1 MVERLS
7 LSIAGVTIGLSC
19 DPSEMQLK
27 VEGAATAFLVN
38 DANPD
43 LTVRAAWSELSEA
56 TRGEKVFDS
65 GSLWQLYR
73 ENGSYLFRFTSPAFG
88 SHPYKT
94 ASFNKDFTQGR
105 VHLHRAF
112 FSPDAA
118 VYPLEY
124 PLDELLIINW
134 LASGKGVEAHSCG
147 LVDASGNG
155 HLFVGQSGK
164 GKTTIARLWQKRN
177 GVKILGDDRIIVR
190 EDGGNLWMYGTPWH
204 RERSSACPARAP
216 LTRVYF
222 LKHAKKNELVSQG
235 TTESLAQLFSR
246 CFLPFY
252 SPDGLKFTLGFLERI
267 VRTVPCYELGFV
279 PDDSVIALL
288 EELGAGS

>member
-1 MVERLS
+1 MAERLS
-7 LSIAGVTIGLSC
+7 LSIAGITIGLSC

-43 LTVRAAWSELSEA
+43 LTVRATWGELSDA

-73 ENGSYLFRFTSPAFG
+73 ENGSHLFRFTSPALG
-88 SHPYKT
+88 SHPYKI
-94 ASFNKDFTQGR
+94 ASLNKDFTVGHVR
-105 VHLHRAF
+105 LHRAF
-112 FSPDAA
+112 FPSDVP

-124 PLDELLIINW
+124 PLDELLITNW
-134 LASGKGVEAHSCG
+134 LARGRGVEIHACG
-147 LVDASGNG
+147 LVDGAGNG
-155 HLFVGQSGK
+155 HLFVGQSGA
-164 GKTTIARLWQKRN
+164 GKSTMARLWQNRTGAKILSDDRVILRN
-177 GVKILGDDRIIVR
+177 GGDTIR
-190 EDGGNLWMYGTPWH
+190 MYGTPWH
-204 RERSSACPARAP
+204 GEAGFARPDGAP
-216 LTRVYF
+216 LTDVFFLRHGHGNERVPLEPVEALGRF
-222 LKHAKKNELVSQG
+222 FACS
-235 TTESLAQLFSR
+235 FP
-246 CFLPFY
+246 PFY

-279 PDDSVIALL
+279 PDDRVIALL